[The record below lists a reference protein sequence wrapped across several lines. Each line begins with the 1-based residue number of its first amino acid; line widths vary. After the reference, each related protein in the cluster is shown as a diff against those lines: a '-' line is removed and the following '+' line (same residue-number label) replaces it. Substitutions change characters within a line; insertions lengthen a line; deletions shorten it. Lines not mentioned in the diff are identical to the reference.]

1 MSWKISARKL
11 SSALSATHGDFQ
23 VLVEVNM
30 WCARMAENG
39 GEELSYLFILGQRVD
54 GGLELVGVLNGTH
67 ITRAKRSI
75 GCA

>member
-1 MSWKISARKL
+1 
-11 SSALSATHGDFQ
+11 
-23 VLVEVNM
+23 VV
-30 WCARMAENG
+30 CENG

-67 ITRAKRSI
+67 ITGAEGSI